1 MILMSWEIILKELAC
16 PRATQDLKLNT
27 KNRNAAIKAKHIQYG
42 PLNLSDE
49 EYWEEYAKKWGPTT
63 TAEEAKK
70 SNCSNCIA
78 FDVSPRMKK
87 CMPLEGDLGYCWMH
101 DFKCHKDRTCYTWA
115 AGGPI
120 DDDKTSKEN
129 QMRGG

>member
-27 KNRNAAIKAKHIQYG
+27 KNRNAAIKAEHIQYG
-42 PLNLSDE
+42 PLTIEKPGD
-49 EYWEEYAKKWGPTT
+49 YWEKIAEHWNTDVEAAKNTK
-63 TAEEAKK
+63 
-70 SNCSNCIA
+70 CSNCDA

-87 CMPLEGDLGYCWMH
+87 CMPLEGALGYCWMH
-101 DFKCHKDRTCYTWA
+101 DFKCHKDRTCYTWV

-120 DDDKTSKEN
+120 KDDEKSKKN
-129 QMRGG
+129 QMKGG

>member
-1 MILMSWEIILKELAC
+1 MIIMSWEIILKELAC

-49 EYWEEYAKKWGPTT
+49 GYWEEYAKKWGPTT
-63 TAEEAKK
+63 TAEEAKQ

-115 AGGPI
+115 AGGPV

-129 QMRGG
+129 QMKGG